1 MTQGLKVTLDTC
13 AKFAY
18 EVAVG
23 MAGGVEKLS
32 SEQLDAMARE
42 CAGNQNLKTFSGMY
56 LVGDSTR
63 AEYNFN
69 NLVGELR
76 RVFYLTLE
84 GSN

>member
-1 MTQGLKVTLDTC
+1 MTQGLKVTMDTC

-23 MAGGVEKLS
+23 MAGGAEKFT

-42 CAGNQNLKTFSGMY
+42 CANNHNLKTFAGMY
-56 LVGDSTR
+56 LVGASSR

-76 RVFYLTLE
+76 RVFHLTLE
-84 GSN
+84 GVN